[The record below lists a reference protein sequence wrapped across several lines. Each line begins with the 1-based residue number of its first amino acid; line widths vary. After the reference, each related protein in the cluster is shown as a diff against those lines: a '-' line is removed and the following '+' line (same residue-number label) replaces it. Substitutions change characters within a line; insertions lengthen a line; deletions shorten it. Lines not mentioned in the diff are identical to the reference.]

1 MEEIINTNENN
12 INKIVSR
19 SIKLVID
26 NDNDLDDELQI
37 PEHGFDNEGAVSH
50 AKNLKDPGK
59 YILQSCHDNDNYTN
73 EVLKLLHEESN
84 QTKFSKTSAWT
95 FHRTM

>member
-1 MEEIINTNENN
+1 M
-12 INKIVSR
+12 SR

-73 EVLKLLHEESN
+73 EVSFNFIILKKLLRHMSVRVRLVYH
-84 QTKFSKTSAWT
+84 S
-95 FHRTM
+95 